1 MSAAPV
7 GAGRPLA
14 RPGILGGAQHGFD
27 PQSRGRSGHSS
38 VVARPD
44 RHLGR
49 RKHRAPGRGGNRRRA
64 RVGAL
69 KSAIV
74 VFED

>member
-1 MSAAPV
+1 MSV
-7 GAGRPLA
+7 QGARWRTLESSVA
-14 RPGILGGAQHGFD
+14 HNTASIRN
-27 PQSRGRSGHSS
+27 GHSS

-44 RHLGR
+44 RHPGR
-49 RKHRAPGRGGNRRRA
+49 RKHRAPGRGGNRRHA